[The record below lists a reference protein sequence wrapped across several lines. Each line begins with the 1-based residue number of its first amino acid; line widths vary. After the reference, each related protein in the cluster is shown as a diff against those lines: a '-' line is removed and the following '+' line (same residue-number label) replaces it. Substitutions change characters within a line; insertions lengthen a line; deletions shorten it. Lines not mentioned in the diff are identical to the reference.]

1 VVVRRGI
8 VLVIPPQTQTE
19 DAERTLRAVRAH
31 VASEGEPLHV
41 ERPGAWPPSQQAR
54 IREAMGL
61 AARHAA
67 RGVLW
72 VEAPEGDDVL
82 LYLVEPEGLRV
93 LLRRIPAP
101 QGERPATFES
111 LGVIV
116 GSVARGLQEG
126 RTIGMTEAPADARDD
141 AAEAVE
147 AAPEARGTD
156 TPRVVP
162 KPGPVPPVPARRR
175 DWRRLRVAAGWIG
188 STYGDPDHWQN
199 AFGAAIHV
207 RPVRRLELGIAYD
220 GALPARIVTADAE
233 LVLRRHQ
240 VVLTVGYVGTVYRRV
255 DLELVAVGGLEAQ
268 SREASSNVVAVGPD
282 RRFLLAVF
290 GARGRLAVRLV
301 GELRALAEVG
311 VDGIVAH
318 VDQVIVP
325 PGSDMRRVL
334 LDAWPARVRVG
345 AGLAYAFF

>member
-1 VVVRRGI
+1 MERRGI
-8 VLVIPPQTQTE
+8 VLVIPPQTRVE

-31 VASEGEPLHV
+31 VASDGEPLHV

-61 AARHAA
+61 AVRHAA

-101 QGERPATFES
+101 QGERTATFES
-111 LGVIV
+111 LGIIV

-126 RTIGMTEAPADARDD
+126 RTIGMTEAPAEAV
-141 AAEAVE
+141 EAVE
-147 AAPEARGTD
+147 AAPEAAGAA
-156 TPRVVP
+156 TPRTVP
-162 KPGPVPPVPARRR
+162 QARPARPAPSVPAPRRE
-175 DWRRLRVAAGWIG
+175 WRRLRVAAGWIG
-188 STYGDPDHWQN
+188 TTYGEQDRWQN
-199 AFGAAIHV
+199 AFGAAVRV
-207 RPVRRLELGIAYD
+207 RPVRRLELGVAYD
-220 GALPARIVTADAE
+220 GALPARIVAADAE
-233 LVLRRHQ
+233 LVVRRHQ
-240 VVLTVGYVGTVYRRV
+240 VVLTAGYVGTVHPRV
-255 DLELVAVGGLEAQ
+255 DLELVGVGGLEVQ
-268 SREASSNVVAVGPD
+268 SREASSEVVDVGPD

-290 GARGRLAVRLV
+290 GARGRLAVRLA

-325 PGSDMRRVL
+325 PGSQMRRVL